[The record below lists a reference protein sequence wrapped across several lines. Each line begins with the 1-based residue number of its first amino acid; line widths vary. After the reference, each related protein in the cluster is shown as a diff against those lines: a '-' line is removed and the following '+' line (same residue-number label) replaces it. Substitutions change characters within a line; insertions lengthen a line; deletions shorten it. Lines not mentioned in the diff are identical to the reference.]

1 MCPVCSQ
8 ALVRAVIDDRDP
20 IEICERCKGIFMPR
34 RAFAVTVLARR
45 RAAQKPSVMPMPA
58 DRGELE
64 RRIACPRCGSA
75 MLTDRYYGPGN
86 IVIDTCP
93 TCDVVWLDAGE
104 LGRAID
110 APGPDRRTWVC
121 VMLVIRDPR
130 RGHDH
135 KSHDPRRTDQ
145 PAAGMIRFHVCPCR
159 CLSRPFHPSRSS
171 ACSSPSTTK
180 RGLCARLSGECSRA
194 R

>member
-1 MCPVCSQ
+1 MALLPTRPCWQCSHCSTLVCPEPAADGLRVTGEAGHMCPVCSQ

-45 RAAQKPSVMPMPA
+45 RVAQKPSVMPMPA

-110 APGPDRRTWVC
+110 APGPDRRT
-121 VMLVIRDPR
+121 
-130 RGHDH
+130 
-135 KSHDPRRTDQ
+135 
-145 PAAGMIRFHVCPCR
+145 
-159 CLSRPFHPSRSS
+159 
-171 ACSSPSTTK
+171 
-180 RGLCARLSGECSRA
+180 
-194 R
+194 